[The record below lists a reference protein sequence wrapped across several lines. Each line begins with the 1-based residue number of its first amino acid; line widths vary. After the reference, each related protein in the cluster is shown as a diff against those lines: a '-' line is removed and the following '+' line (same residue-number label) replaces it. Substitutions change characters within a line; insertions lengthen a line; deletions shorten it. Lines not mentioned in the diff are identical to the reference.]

1 MKKLIFLLLL
11 AQTISFL
18 YADSACMGYR
28 KYQGSDGTLS
38 DPADKNAWRW
48 GVKSMYKIRCD
59 CPCMQY
65 KQLANHKC
73 IMCGHTRVP
82 KDLRLSGMPEADQS
96 ASVITVKTVKHKQSS
111 YDKSSADKQERKALK
126 EKNKEERRRKKVA
139 AKKKADHTKNTHK
152 KLIAVTDE

>member
-18 YADSACMGYR
+18 YADSACMGHR
-28 KYQGSDGTLS
+28 RYQGTEGTLS

-48 GVKSMYKIRCD
+48 GVKSPAKIRCD

-73 IMCGHTRVP
+73 LMCQHIRIPENLKISGDSQLDATPTKVTVTRI
-82 KDLRLSGMPEADQS
+82 A
-96 ASVITVKTVKHKQSS
+96 HKKQTHAER
-111 YDKSSADKQERKALK
+111 KAAHKKAKAKRAADKQ
-126 EKNKEERRRKKVA
+126 V
-139 AKKKADHTKNTHK
+139 KKAKQ
-152 KLIAVTDE
+152 KLIAVSDE